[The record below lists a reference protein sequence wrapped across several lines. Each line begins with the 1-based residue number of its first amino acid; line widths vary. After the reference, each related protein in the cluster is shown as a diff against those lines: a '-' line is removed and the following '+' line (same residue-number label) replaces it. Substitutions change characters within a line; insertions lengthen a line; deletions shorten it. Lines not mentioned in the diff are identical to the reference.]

1 MDKLEKKYLVYLYMS
16 TTNPRIEQMI
26 AAQNE
31 AIEKY
36 KLKQVEYM
44 LNVHNQ
50 SLEIF
55 KIKNIDYGDAFSIY
69 GPIGVLIRIGDK
81 IQRLTNITNNG
92 ITLVSDE
99 TLKDTLLDLYF
110 FTTK

>member
-1 MDKLEKKYLVYLYMS
+1 MS
-16 TTNPRIEQMI
+16 STNPRIEQMM

-36 KLKQVEYM
+36 KLKQVDYM
-44 LNVHNQ
+44 LKVHNE

-55 KIKNIDYGDAFSIY
+55 TRKNIDYGDAFAIY

-92 ITLVSDE
+92 ITLVNDE
-99 TLKDTLLDLYF
+99 TLKDTLLDLHNYAAMAIMLLNE
-110 FTTK
+110 KSG